1 MPDEKAKNKPNDTPL
16 NILLVEDNED
26 DIFIT
31 KRAFKEVELKNRLY
45 VVRDGQDA
53 LDFIY
58 HRGAYADKE
67 KYPMP
72 DLILLDIKMP
82 KVDGFQVLE
91 TLKKDLEY
99 MTIPIIMLTS
109 SKNQEDIVR
118 SYRNHA
124 ASYIQKPINYKEFI
138 DVIKVFS
145 FYWHNI
151 NRLPYLKSGG
161 TETKKES

>member
-1 MPDEKAKNKPNDTPL
+1 MLNEKDQNKTNDDPM
-16 NILLVEDNED
+16 NILLVEDSED
-26 DIFIT
+26 DILIT
-31 KRAFKEVELKNRLY
+31 KRAFKHLKIKSKLY
-45 VVRDGQDA
+45 IVRDGQEA
-53 LDFIY
+53 LDFVY
-58 HRGAYADKE
+58 HKGSYEDKQQ
-67 KYPMP
+67 YPIP

-99 MTIPIIMLTS
+99 MTIPVIMLTS

-124 ASYIQKPINYKEFI
+124 ASYIQKPVSYEEFV

-151 NRLPYLKSGG
+151 NKLPYGKGGKS
-161 TETKKES
+161 